1 MTRIQTSLTA
11 LTLTLVISAC
21 GFSAQVMAAESSLR
35 CTHTLTQYGDYAK
48 QLGPFADRAR
58 RQADDNPLYESDA
71 AYYKAELTDAQQ
83 CVKTLAPIATASR

>member
-11 LTLTLVISAC
+11 FTLLIGAC
-21 GFSAQVMAAESSLR
+21 GFSAQVVAADNSALR

-83 CVKTLAPIATASR
+83 CVKNLAPIATASR